1 MIDYVDEDVVAA
13 RNLEDISYNNITI
26 RLNFFL
32 IISCVEGC
40 IQLDMNNKTY
50 LLNKDDIIICLPT
63 AILSQTKFSSG
74 HKLRIMGFSTNFLH
88 RVVKRE
94 EISNNILSHIHKNPL
109 RHKGRKGADLLM
121 AEKEIKGIKKFLEEF
136 KAFAMRGNVLDM
148 AVGVVVGSAFTA
160 IVTSIVQNLLTPLL
174 GLLIPDS
181 TFAEWAPGG
190 FGIGAVINS
199 IISFIITAF
208 VVFLLVKGVNKLTHL
223 KKQEEQAQ
231 EPEEPAGP
239 TTEELL
245 TEIRDLLKEQK

>member
-1 MIDYVDEDVVAA
+1 M
-13 RNLEDISYNNITI
+13 
-26 RLNFFL
+26 
-32 IISCVEGC
+32 
-40 IQLDMNNKTY
+40 
-50 LLNKDDIIICLPT
+50 
-63 AILSQTKFSSG
+63 
-74 HKLRIMGFSTNFLH
+74 
-88 RVVKRE
+88 
-94 EISNNILSHIHKNPL
+94 
-109 RHKGRKGADLLM
+109 
-121 AEKEIKGIKKFLEEF
+121 KKFFQEF
-136 KAFAMRGNVLDM
+136 KEFAMRGNVLDM

-223 KKQEEQAQ
+223 KKQEEPQ
-231 EPEEPAGP
+231 EPEEPKTP

>member
-1 MIDYVDEDVVAA
+1 M
-13 RNLEDISYNNITI
+13 NLLKKLYEIHSP
-26 RLNFFL
+26 
-32 IISCVEGC
+32 SGSE
-40 IQLDMNNKTY
+40 KT
-50 LLNKDDIIICLPT
+50 
-63 AILSQTKFSSG
+63 
-74 HKLRIMGFSTNFLH
+74 M
-88 RVVKRE
+88 
-94 EISNNILSHIHKNPL
+94 
-109 RHKGRKGADLLM
+109 
-121 AEKEIKGIKKFLEEF
+121 KKFFQEF
-136 KAFAMRGNVLDM
+136 KEFAMRGNVLDM

>member
-1 MIDYVDEDVVAA
+1 M
-13 RNLEDISYNNITI
+13 R
-26 RLNFFL
+26 RFF
-32 IISCVEGC
+32 
-40 IQLDMNNKTY
+40 Q
-50 LLNKDDIIICLPT
+50 
-63 AILSQTKFSSG
+63 
-74 HKLRIMGFSTNFLH
+74 
-88 RVVKRE
+88 
-94 EISNNILSHIHKNPL
+94 
-109 RHKGRKGADLLM
+109 
-121 AEKEIKGIKKFLEEF
+121 EF
-136 KAFAMRGNVLDM
+136 KEFAMRGNVLDM

-199 IISFIITAF
+199 IITFLITAF

-223 KKQEEQAQ
+223 KKQEEPQ
-231 EPEEPAGP
+231 EPEEPKAP

>member
-1 MIDYVDEDVVAA
+1 M
-13 RNLEDISYNNITI
+13 
-26 RLNFFL
+26 
-32 IISCVEGC
+32 
-40 IQLDMNNKTY
+40 
-50 LLNKDDIIICLPT
+50 
-63 AILSQTKFSSG
+63 
-74 HKLRIMGFSTNFLH
+74 
-88 RVVKRE
+88 
-94 EISNNILSHIHKNPL
+94 
-109 RHKGRKGADLLM
+109 
-121 AEKEIKGIKKFLEEF
+121 KKFFQEF
-136 KAFAMRGNVLDM
+136 KEFAMRGNVLDM

-199 IISFIITAF
+199 IVTFLITAF

-223 KKQEEQAQ
+223 KKQEEPQ
-231 EPEEPAGP
+231 EPEEPKAP